1 MKEVVMPT
9 KSSGEIKTRI
19 IHNTQK
25 NGDIYVLERKIVYDS
40 NKKQDKILSTK
51 LLSKIPKGTEFPVPT
66 RPKLSCCSKEPESPG
81 KITASR
87 EHIGM
92 TELIAHIGTA
102 SGIDDGIYSNTDL
115 GTAQKILSIARYLL
129 ATNGQSLPGI
139 LTWQFNHPLPYED
152 GISEDIYHELFVKI
166 GRDESLQQSFFA
178 SRCARIEG
186 RAVLAYDSTSISTYS
201 EHQIEAR
208 YGFNKDEDGLKTI
221 KLLTLYSVETRQP
234 VAFTK
239 QPGNL
244 PDVITIENALKQL
257 SVLGLGDAEIITDN
271 GYYSEH
277 NLASL
282 FLAHFDFVTLV
293 KTSLK
298 WVKAEIDAHLN
309 DFGSISSVCP
319 FDTGTH
325 GITLTLMR
333 DFFKV
338 RKYADRERGVQ
349 KGDEEVFRRR
359 VYLHLYFN
367 PARRVEEN
375 VSFDDNLIELR
386 RNIEEGINVEDL
398 PISSQNKA
406 AKYLHI
412 KRWGK
417 TIHVSFKEAACQD
430 AKKYHGYF
438 ALVSNCEK
446 DTFECLRKYRKRETI
461 ESFFESMKQRADG
474 TRLRVWDTDT
484 LRGRLFVQFV
494 ALCYYEYLSNEIR
507 NMKKLLGV
515 KNGEPTHDTTANLS
529 LEKKLKNW
537 LDNSPIY
544 LVLQW
549 FDTVEAVKVS
559 SKLLSKRWTT
569 EITLRDKMFLE
580 KIGVALP
587 Y

>member
-1 MKEVVMPT
+1 MPA
-9 KSSGEIKTRI
+9 KPSGEIKTRI
-19 IHNTQK
+19 VHNTQK
-25 NGDIYVLERKIVYDS
+25 NGDVYVFERKTVYDS
-40 NKKQDKILSTK
+40 VKKYNRVLSAK
-51 LLSKIPKGTEFPVPT
+51 LLSKIPKGFETPVPT
-66 RPKLSCCSKEPESPG
+66 RPKRSCFDKESESPG

-87 EHIGM
+87 EHVGM
-92 TELIAHIGTA
+92 MELIDHIGTT
-102 SGIDDGIYSNTDL
+102 SGIDDGIYSYTDL

-129 ATNGQSLPGI
+129 AANGQSLPGI
-139 LTWQFNHPLPYED
+139 LTWQFNHSLPYED
-152 GISEDIYHELFVKI
+152 GISEDVYHDLFVQV

-178 SRCARIEG
+178 SRCAGIKG
-186 RAVLAYDSTSISTYS
+186 RAVLAYDSTTISTYS
-201 EHQIEAR
+201 ENQIEAR

-221 KLLTLYSVETRQP
+221 KLLTLYSIETRQP

-277 NLASL
+277 NLAAL
-282 FLAHFDFVTLV
+282 FMAHFDFVTLA
-293 KTSLK
+293 KTGLK
-298 WVKAEIDAHLN
+298 WVKAEIDDHAN
-309 DFGSISSVCP
+309 DFESVSSACP

-333 DFFKV
+333 DFVKV
-338 RKYADRERGVQ
+338 RKYAGKERGLE
-349 KGDEEVFRRR
+349 KGDEEIFRRR
-359 VYLHLYFN
+359 VYLHIYFN
-367 PARRVEEN
+367 PSRKVEED
-375 VSFDDNLIELR
+375 VSFDDDLIELR
-386 RNIEEGINVEDL
+386 KNIERDVKVEDL
-398 PISSQNKA
+398 PKSVQSKA
-406 AKYLHI
+406 EKYLDI

-417 TIHVSFKEAACQD
+417 TIHVSFKEAACKD

-474 TRLRVWDTDT
+474 ARVRVWDTDT
-484 LRGRLFVQFV
+484 LRGRMFVQFV

-515 KNGEPTHDTTANLS
+515 KNGDSVHDVAENLA
-529 LEKKLKNW
+529 LEIKLKNW
-537 LDNSPIY
+537 LENSPIY

-549 FDTVEAVKVS
+549 FNTVDEVKVS
-559 SKLLSKRWTT
+559 SKLHSKRWTT

-580 KIGVALP
+580 KMGAVLP
-587 Y
+587 S

>member
-1 MKEVVMPT
+1 MPA
-9 KSSGEIKTRI
+9 KPSGEIKTRI
-19 IHNTQK
+19 VHNTLK
-25 NGDIYVLERKIVYDS
+25 NGDIYVLERKTVYDS
-40 NKKQDKILSTK
+40 DKKRDKVLSTK
-51 LLSKIPKGTEFPVPT
+51 LLSKIPKGTETPVPT
-66 RPKLSCCSKEPESPG
+66 RPKRSCFDKESESPE
-81 KITASR
+81 KITAAR
-87 EHIGM
+87 EHVGM
-92 TELIAHIGTA
+92 MELIAHIGTV
-102 SGIDDGIYSNTDL
+102 SGIDEGIYSNTGL

-152 GISEDIYHELFVKI
+152 GISEDVYHELFVQV
-166 GRDESLQQSFFA
+166 GRDESLQQNFFA
-178 SRCARIEG
+178 SRCANIAG
-186 RAVLAYDSTSISTYS
+186 RAVLAYDSTTISTYS
-201 EHQIEAR
+201 KNQIEAR

-221 KLLTLYSVETRQP
+221 KLLTLYSIETMQP

-277 NLASL
+277 NLAAL

-293 KTSLK
+293 KTGLK
-298 WVKAEIDAHLN
+298 WVKEEIVGHLN
-309 DFGSISSVCP
+309 DFESVSSACP

-325 GITLTLMR
+325 GITLPLMR
-333 DFFKV
+333 DFVKV
-338 RKYADRERGVQ
+338 RKYADRERGLL

-367 PARRVEEN
+367 PARRAEDDA
-375 VSFDDNLIELR
+375 SFDADLIELR
-386 RNIEEGINVEDL
+386 KNIEEGIKVEDL
-398 PISSQNKA
+398 PISAQNKA

-417 TIHVSFKEAACQD
+417 TIHVSFKEAVCLD

-446 DTFECLRKYRKRETI
+446 DTFKCLHKYRKRETI

-474 TRLRVWDTDT
+474 ARARVWDTDT
-484 LRGRLFVQFV
+484 LRGRMFVQFV

-515 KNGEPTHDTTANLS
+515 KNGDPTHDAAANLS
-529 LEKKLKNW
+529 LEKKLKCW

-544 LVLQW
+544 IVLQW
-549 FDTVEAVKVS
+549 FDTVEGVKVS

-580 KIGVALP
+580 KMGVTLP